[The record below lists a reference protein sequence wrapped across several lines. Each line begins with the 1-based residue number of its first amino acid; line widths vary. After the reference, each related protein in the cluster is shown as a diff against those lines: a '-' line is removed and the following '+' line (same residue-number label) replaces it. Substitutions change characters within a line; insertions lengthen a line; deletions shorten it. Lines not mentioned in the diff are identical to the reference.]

1 VGNSHNQINTLVGHS
16 AYQLKGRAHMSKE
29 ADVIAFP
36 ESRIVREPP
45 NKFLQEQ
52 IARSTKRQ
60 VDILFNELREN
71 IIDFLDRAAVDMEN
85 ADFFRSKDWQFA
97 MDSMKSCL
105 YRNYKIKH
113 NLHKFVDKN
122 VVIEDNGLPC
132 DVEAK

>member
-1 VGNSHNQINTLVGHS
+1 
-16 AYQLKGRAHMSKE
+16 MSKE